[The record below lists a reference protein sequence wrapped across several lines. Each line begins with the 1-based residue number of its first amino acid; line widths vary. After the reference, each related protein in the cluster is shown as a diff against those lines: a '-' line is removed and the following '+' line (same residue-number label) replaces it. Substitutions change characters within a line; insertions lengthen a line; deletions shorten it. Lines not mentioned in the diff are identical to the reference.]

1 MDFLKEWITN
11 IILFVLLAT
20 VVDMLL
26 PNSNMQKYTRMVTG
40 LLLIAIIL
48 SPVLKILSSDF
59 EASLASIT
67 ELDSKD
73 EKNIE
78 NSIEMKK
85 KEIQASFDAYALEE
99 VAVQLKKDV
108 EEELMEQYDLEI
120 ASIDLSVDETSSAA
134 FPDNLQ
140 EISVTLRESTT
151 RDVVEVVQMVDIDT
165 NSPPPSHAEVEQSD
179 ELSSLLSEKW
189 DVNKDAVDIFIEGGN
204 E

>member
-1 MDFLKEWITN
+1 MEFLKDWITN

-59 EASLASIT
+59 EASLSAIT
-67 ELDSKD
+67 EVDSIS

-108 EEELMEQYDLEI
+108 EEELMEQYGLEI
-120 ASIDLSVDETSSAA
+120 ASIDLSVDETSSAT

-151 RDVVEVVQMVDIDT
+151 EDVVEVVQMVDINT
-165 NSPPPSHAEVEQSD
+165 TSPMPSNSESEQNE

-189 DVNKDAVDIFIEGGN
+189 DVNKGAVEIFIEGGN
-204 E
+204 K